1 MRFAHGALY
10 TFGTR
15 VALAASALLTGIIIA
30 QVLEPEGR
38 GAYSLAVLVPVML
51 YLVGNLGLGI
61 SNVYFASKEKK
72 DVPRLAGNSIL
83 FSVLAAILLL
93 LVFAFFYGYFE
104 PFLRGVNGLSII
116 LAVSI
121 LPFYF
126 VYNFFQNLL
135 LGMKK
140 ITEYNVLRLVEGFS
154 LLILLTLAFL
164 FLKRSVSVAI
174 ACWWLSIFIPA
185 VASVILVKKVC
196 GIKLSF
202 DKPLF
207 EKSFAFGIKGY
218 SANLTQFF
226 NYRLDAFLV
235 NLFLDVV
242 NVGFYSVAVSLA
254 EALWFIPGSVATV
267 LLPKS
272 SASDEKENNR
282 FTPLVLKATF
292 LITLLFAV
300 ILYAGGGFFIKFLY
314 TEKFLPGLSALLILI
329 PGTLIFSV
337 QTVLASDLVGRGR
350 PGINTIIS
358 AIGLVVTVILDIL
371 LIPKLGI
378 AGAAWASVAS
388 YAVTSIIT
396 LIVFIN
402 ISGVKLSALLVINKE
417 EYGLYKKL
425 AGRK

>member
-1 MRFAHGALY
+1 VRFAHGALY

-140 ITEYNVLRLVEGFS
+140 ITEYNVLRLVDSG
-154 LLILLTLAFL
+154 
-164 FLKRSVSVAI
+164 
-174 ACWWLSIFIPA
+174 
-185 VASVILVKKVC
+185 
-196 GIKLSF
+196 
-202 DKPLF
+202 
-207 EKSFAFGIKGY
+207 
-218 SANLTQFF
+218 
-226 NYRLDAFLV
+226 
-235 NLFLDVV
+235 
-242 NVGFYSVAVSLA
+242 
-254 EALWFIPGSVATV
+254 
-267 LLPKS
+267 
-272 SASDEKENNR
+272 
-282 FTPLVLKATF
+282 F
-292 LITLLFAV
+292 LISKKKRLCGDCLLVALD
-300 ILYAGGGFFIKFLY
+300 IYPGGGFSYSRK
-314 TEKFLPGLSALLILI
+314 K
-329 PGTLIFSV
+329 SV
-337 QTVLASDLVGRGR
+337 RH
-350 PGINTIIS
+350 
-358 AIGLVVTVILDIL
+358 
-371 LIPKLGI
+371 
-378 AGAAWASVAS
+378 
-388 YAVTSIIT
+388 
-396 LIVFIN
+396 
-402 ISGVKLSALLVINKE
+402 
-417 EYGLYKKL
+417 
-425 AGRK
+425 